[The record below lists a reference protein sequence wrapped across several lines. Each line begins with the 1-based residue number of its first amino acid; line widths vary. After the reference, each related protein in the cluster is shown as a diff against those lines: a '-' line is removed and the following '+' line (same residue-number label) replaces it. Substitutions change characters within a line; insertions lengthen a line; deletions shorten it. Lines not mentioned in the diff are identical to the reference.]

1 MPARVIF
8 NPEIQLQKKELP
20 ACNRHPAHALRDQ
33 SHPSLTVTTALET
46 SMRKL
51 FILTALIFA
60 FFTGATAAVVGAA
73 IYTQATG
80 AISAEAN

>member
-1 MPARVIF
+1 MLSAT
-8 NPEIQLQKKELP
+8 KLP
-20 ACNRHPAHALRDQ
+20 VRSNGAHTT
-33 SHPSLTVTTALET
+33 PFTVTTALET

-73 IYTQATG
+73 IYTQTAGT
-80 AISAEAN
+80 ISAEAN

>member
-1 MPARVIF
+1 
-8 NPEIQLQKKELP
+8 
-20 ACNRHPAHALRDQ
+20 
-33 SHPSLTVTTALET
+33 
-46 SMRKL
+46 MRKL